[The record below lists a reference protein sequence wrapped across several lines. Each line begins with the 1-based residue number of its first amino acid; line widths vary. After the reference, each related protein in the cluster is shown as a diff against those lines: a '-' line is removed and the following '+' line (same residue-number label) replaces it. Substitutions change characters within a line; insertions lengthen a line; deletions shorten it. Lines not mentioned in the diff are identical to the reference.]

1 MTHQTAFESAI
12 PVRTSHAPGDVP
24 QLAVLCLSGSLGGLE
39 LNSLKFAGWMQER
52 GWRVTFFAPP
62 ATPLAQWAEDWFVP
76 LETLA
81 VRRGLAM
88 PLMAW
93 ALKQQLERLHIEVL
107 VVTQNKDLALAT
119 LVKSLLGGRLRII
132 YQQHMQL
139 GRPKRSLVHTLR
151 FRLVDAWLTPLPGLA
166 REVARLTHFDTRKL
180 HVVPLGLP
188 LEQFAPPTRTPAEA
202 RQALDLPPTGRLLG
216 ILGRFDEGKGQAF
229 VIEVLHHLRSQLGY
243 DTGLVIMG
251 EPTRNEGDAYLHH
264 LQRLVVKLGLSKQV
278 HFRGFRPNPDV
289 FYQAIDVF
297 VLASENETYGMVTLE
312 ALAAGVPVVAA
323 ATGGTVELVQHDQ
336 TGLLYPS
343 RDMAACAHAIRRCFD
358 DPAATRCRVERAQL
372 ESWRYSHRR
381 QCALT
386 EDVIRALSAAPAMAP
401 HVTPLPPKLPM
412 AINAAFRPLRV
423 GELQQGQNRYSVDA
437 LKRLAKPSR
446 PAK

>member
-1 MTHQTAFESAI
+1 MI
-12 PVRTSHAPGDVP
+12 PHLSTGNSVLGRDARAPEIRP

-62 ATPLAQWAEDWFVP
+62 ATPLAQWAEEWFVP
-76 LETLA
+76 LETLP

-88 PLMAW
+88 PRAAW
-93 ALKQQLERLHIEVL
+93 ELKTQLERLRVDVL

-119 LVKSLLGGRLRII
+119 LAKSLLGGHLRIV

-166 REVARLTHFDTRKL
+166 REVARLTNFDARKL

-188 LEQFAPPTRTPAEA
+188 LEQFAPATRTRPEA
-202 RQALDLPPTGRLLG
+202 RQELGLPLEGPLLG
-216 ILGRFDEGKGQAF
+216 ILGRLDAGKGQDF
-229 VIEVLHHLRSQLGY
+229 VIEALHHLRTRLGRAAH
-243 DTGLVIMG
+243 LVIMG
-251 EPTRNEGDAYLHH
+251 EPTRNEGDAYLQQ
-264 LQRLVVKLGLSKQV
+264 LKAQVKQLGLENQV
-278 HFRGFRPNPDV
+278 HFRGFRANPAV

-312 ALAAGVPVVAA
+312 AMAAGVPVVAA
-323 ATGGTVELVQHDQ
+323 ATGGTVELVQHGH
-336 TGLLYPS
+336 TGLLYLH
-343 RDMAACAHAIRRCFD
+343 RDVAACARSVRRTLD
-358 DPAATRCRVERAQL
+358 DPAATRQRVERARMDR
-372 ESWRYSHRR
+372 WRYSHHR

-386 EDVIRALSAAPAMAP
+386 EDVIQALCPAPTGQRRPARP
-401 HVTPLPPKLPM
+401 RRVL
-412 AINAAFRPLRV
+412 AINSVFGAAMLPLSS
-423 GELQQGQNRYSVDA
+423 QG
-437 LKRLAKPSR
+437 
-446 PAK
+446 

>member
-1 MTHQTAFESAI
+1 MRQQTIFDSAI
-12 PVRTSHAPGDVP
+12 PVRASHEQSAVP

-62 ATPLAQWAEDWFVP
+62 ATPLARWAEEWFVP

-88 PLMAW
+88 PLMAR
-93 ALKQQLERLHIEVL
+93 ALQQQLERLHIDML

-119 LVKSLLGGRLRII
+119 LVKGLMGGRLRVI

-139 GRPKRSLVHTLR
+139 GRPKRSLIHTLR

-166 REVARLTHFDTRKL
+166 REVARLTHFDTKKL
-180 HVVPLGLP
+180 HIVPLGLP
-188 LEQFAPPTRTPAEA
+188 LEQFAAAPRPPAEA
-202 RQALDLPPTGRLLG
+202 RHALDLPRTGRLLG
-216 ILGRFDEGKGQAF
+216 ILGRFDEGKGQDF

-243 DTGLVIMG
+243 DTSLVIMG
-251 EPTRNEGDAYLHH
+251 EPTLNEGDDYLRR

-278 HFRGFRPNPDV
+278 HFRGFRSNPAV

-336 TGLLYPS
+336 TGLLYLS
-343 RDMAACAHAIRRCFD
+343 RDVAACARAIRRCFD
-358 DPAATRCRVERAQL
+358 DPAATRCRVERARL
-372 ESWRYSHRR
+372 ASWRYSHRR

-386 EDVIRALSAAPAMAP
+386 EDVIWALSAVPVAAPQL
-401 HVTPLPPKLPM
+401 VPLRPKPPV
-412 AINAAFRPLRV
+412 AINAAFSQFQF
-423 GELQQGQNRYSVDA
+423 G
-437 LKRLAKPSR
+437 
-446 PAK
+446 